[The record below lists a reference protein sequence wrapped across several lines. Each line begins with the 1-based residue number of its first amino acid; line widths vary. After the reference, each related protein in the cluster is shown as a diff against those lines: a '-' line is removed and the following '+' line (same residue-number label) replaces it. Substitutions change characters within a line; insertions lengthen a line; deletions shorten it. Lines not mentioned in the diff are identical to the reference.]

1 MNMENLKSIAV
12 LAQELSN
19 VIIESLNGTLDTV
32 CEGST
37 TRTVLTISVLA
48 NVIATASVQ
57 LIEYQETPDDILRLI
72 HKSAQDRLNQRE
84 KTS

>member
-37 TRTVLTISVLA
+37 TRTVLT
-48 NVIATASVQ
+48 Q
-57 LIEYQETPDDILRLI
+57 YQ
-72 HKSAQDRLNQRE
+72 S
-84 KTS
+84 